1 MLRASVRL
9 SVCLFP
15 NSSETTERINFK
27 FASMIDWWCIWE
39 CIEKILVTLCSKS
52 RSPEVKR
59 STKVPFTVGIV
70 LIASDHIS
78 DMQLCIFVDSSNC
91 YPFTFLVKK
100 PLIFAA
106 QKLIAYHWKGNRTT
120 NALSTINDHY
130 SDNLNTKNGK
140 NWILEKI

>member
-15 NSSETTERINFK
+15 KSSETTERIHFK
-27 FASMIDWWCIWE
+27 FA
-39 CIEKILVTLCSKS
+39 
-52 RSPEVKR
+52 
-59 STKVPFTVGIV
+59 
-70 LIASDHIS
+70 IS
-78 DMQLCIFVDSSNC
+78 DMQLCISVDTSNC

-130 SDNLNTKNGK
+130 SDDLNTKNGK
-140 NWILEKI
+140 N